1 MRTFSE
7 PLTDGAGSAF
17 FLLHEK
23 NIRLKTAAIIEK
35 IFLHMLL
42 NYLKNASFSSNLPL
56 LKKRRFF
63 SKQRHLPAKASLHLQ
78 MQMFRISNLMPVLPV

>member
-23 NIRLKTAAIIEK
+23 IRRLKTAAIIEK

-42 NYLKNASFSSNLPL
+42 PYLKNASFSSKVHL
-56 LKKRRFF
+56 LKKRQFF
-63 SKQRHLPAKASLHLQ
+63 KQVTLT
-78 MQMFRISNLMPVLPV
+78 